1 MKIGFYGAGRV
12 GCTLGRYLK
21 EHGVHVTGYYN
32 RTAEKALEAARWTDT
47 LCYDSAGSL
56 VSENDAV
63 FLTVSDQAIA
73 PVVRELQMQASLQG
87 KLLCHT
93 SGALSSGIFT
103 GTGAYGYS
111 IHPLYAISNRETSYQ
126 TLDRAFF
133 TVEGDPKYLDT
144 WIRLLQDCGLRCKQI
159 SAEEKVRYHASAVMA
174 SNLVCGLY
182 AMAAEEL
189 TACGFTEE
197 EAEQALAGLFLDNA
211 SGIAAKGPVLQLTG
225 PAERGD
231 AETVA
236 KHLDVLTGENRETYI
251 SLSRQVLRVAERK
264 NPDRDYSAVRK
275 LLDE

>member
-1 MKIGFYGAGRV
+1 M
-12 GCTLGRYLK
+12 
-21 EHGVHVTGYYN
+21 
-32 RTAEKALEAARWTDT
+32 
-47 LCYDSAGSL
+47 
-56 VSENDAV
+56 
-63 FLTVSDQAIA
+63 
-73 PVVRELQMQASLQG
+73 
-87 KLLCHT
+87 
-93 SGALSSGIFT
+93 
-103 GTGAYGYS
+103 
-111 IHPLYAISNRETSYQ
+111 
-126 TLDRAFF
+126 
-133 TVEGDPKYLDT
+133 EGDPKYLDT

>member
-1 MKIGFYGAGRV
+1 M
-12 GCTLGRYLK
+12 
-21 EHGVHVTGYYN
+21 
-32 RTAEKALEAARWTDT
+32 
-47 LCYDSAGSL
+47 
-56 VSENDAV
+56 
-63 FLTVSDQAIA
+63 
-73 PVVRELQMQASLQG
+73 
-87 KLLCHT
+87 
-93 SGALSSGIFT
+93 
-103 GTGAYGYS
+103 
-111 IHPLYAISNRETSYQ
+111 
-126 TLDRAFF
+126 
-133 TVEGDPKYLDT
+133 
-144 WIRLLQDCGLRCKQI
+144 
-159 SAEEKVRYHASAVMA
+159 RYHASAVMA